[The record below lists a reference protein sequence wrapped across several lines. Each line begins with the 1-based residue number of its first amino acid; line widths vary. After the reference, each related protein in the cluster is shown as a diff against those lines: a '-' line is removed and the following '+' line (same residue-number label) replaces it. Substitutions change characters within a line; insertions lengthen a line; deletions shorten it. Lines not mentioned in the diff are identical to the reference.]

1 MKHICGSRRVQ
12 GHQPRPAVGER
23 RGAMLVFVAVSMVVL
38 MGFLVLT
45 LDVGAGNRQRR
56 IAQTAADA
64 AALAGAA
71 EIFRNIT
78 DPTVIKPAAQ
88 AEALRNGFNDADP
101 DVQVQVFYEPGPV
114 SGPYAGNGAYVEVV
128 IDKTIPTIFASIFNF
143 ASLGVHTRAVA
154 GVGSYALNCVYSL
167 DPDGAQAVEVK
178 NGGELTT
185 NCGVSINSTDPHAL
199 DVNSSGQLNTQ
210 GGGISIVGDWTGN
223 KTPSPTPSTGAPLF
237 ENPLKDLTMPSP
249 IDPCDF
255 NDKVVTG
262 TMTLTPGVYCG
273 GITIS
278 TGSNTAN
285 LQPGLYII
293 MGGGITVG
301 NSGQM
306 FGDGITLINTF
317 DVTHPYGAFNF
328 GTGCKAKL
336 TAPTFGDWKGI
347 LMFQDP
353 AAPADVVNTFAC
365 ASDVSP
371 ELTGTIYFPTQTF
384 FFDGSNTSTE
394 ITGTVIAKNVIVSG
408 KVEVINQQ
416 SNNSALQRFTLVE

>member
-1 MKHICGSRRVQ
+1 MTHVRVSGRMNRQ
-12 GHQPRPAVGER
+12 LPGKLAGER
-23 RGAMLVFVAVSMVVL
+23 RGAMLVFVAVSMVLL
-38 MGFLVLT
+38 MGFLALT

-56 IAQTAADA
+56 LAQTAADA

-71 EIFRNIT
+71 EIFRDIT
-78 DPTVIKPAAQ
+78 DPGVIKPAAQ

-114 SGPYAGNGAYVEVV
+114 TGPHAGDGAYVEVV
-128 IDKTIPTIFASIFNF
+128 IDKTIPTIFAGIFNF
-143 ASLGVHTRAVA
+143 ASLGVRTRAVA

-167 DPDGAQAVEVK
+167 EPTGPQAIEIA

-185 NCGVSINSTDPHAL
+185 NCGVSINSTNPNAL
-199 DVNSSGQLNTQ
+199 DVNSSGQLDTQ
-210 GGGISIVGDWTGN
+210 NGGIAIAGSWTGN
-223 KTPSPTPSTGAPLF
+223 KTPSPAPSTGAPLF
-237 ENPLKDLTMPSP
+237 ENPLKNLTMPTVGA
-249 IDPCDF
+249 CDY
-255 NDKVVTG
+255 NNTVVTG
-262 TMTLTPGVYCG
+262 TMTLSPGVYCG

-293 MGGGITVG
+293 NGGGIRVG
-301 NSGQM
+301 NSGQI

-317 DVTHPYGAFNF
+317 DVTHTYAPFDF

-336 TAPTFGDWKGI
+336 TAPTSGDWKGI

-353 AAPADVVNTFAC
+353 DAPANVVNTFAC
-365 ASDVSP
+365 SSDVSP

-394 ITGTVIAKNVIVSG
+394 IMGTVIAKNVIVSG
-408 KVEVINQQ
+408 KIEVINEK
-416 SNNSALQRFTLVE
+416 STNSALQRFTLVE

>member
-1 MKHICGSRRVQ
+1 MKRICGSRRVH
-12 GHQPRPAVGER
+12 GHLPRAAVTER

-38 MGFLVLT
+38 MGFLALT

-88 AEALRNGFNDADP
+88 AEALRNGFDDADP

-114 SGPYAGNGAYVEVV
+114 SGPHAGNGAYVEVV

-154 GVGSYALNCVYSL
+154 GVGSYALNCIYSL
-167 DPDGAQAVEVK
+167 DPSGPKAIEVE
-178 NGGELTT
+178 NGGELVT
-185 NCGVSINSTDPHAL
+185 NCGVSIYSDNPNAL

-210 GGGISIVGDWTGN
+210 GGGIAIVGGWSGN

-237 ENPLKDLTMPSP
+237 ENPLKDLAMPAFEG
-249 IDPCDF
+249 CDF
-255 NDKVVTG
+255 NNTIVTG
-262 TMTLTPGVYCG
+262 TITLSPGVYCG

-285 LQPGLYII
+285 LLPGLYI
-293 MGGGITVG
+293 MNGGGITVG
-301 NSGQM
+301 SSGQM
-306 FGDGITLINTF
+306 FGDGITLINSF
-317 DVTHPYGAFNF
+317 DSTHAYAPFNF

-336 TAPTFGDWKGI
+336 TAPTSGDWKGI

-365 ASDVSP
+365 ASDASP

-394 ITGTVIAKNVIVSG
+394 IMGTVIAKNVVVSG
-408 KVEVINQQ
+408 KIEVTNEK